1 MAIRFRD
8 YLIEKLRDPEETAAY
23 LSVAL
28 EEYEEDQ
35 DVDAFLLALRTVVDA
50 RGGVSEL
57 AKRTGLNRQH
67 LYRALS
73 EKGNPTWGTLGA
85 ILTGLGFRFTIE
97 PAQQPASNQ

>member
-8 YLIEKLRDPEETAAY
+8 YLIEKLRDPEETAVY

-73 EKGNPTWGTLGA
+73 EKGNPTWSTLGA